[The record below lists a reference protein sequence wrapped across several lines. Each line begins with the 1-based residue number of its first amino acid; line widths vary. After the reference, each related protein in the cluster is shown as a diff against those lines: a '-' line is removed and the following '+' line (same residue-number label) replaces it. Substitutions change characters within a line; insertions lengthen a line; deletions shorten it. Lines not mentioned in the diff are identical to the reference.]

1 MGWQPPP
8 RALVATRYLPG
19 IYGLKIRPLVW
30 STETGRKPTALW
42 DRDLETTV
50 LLQCLKLGTEQEKG
64 ADYRVFKWMNLK
76 QYIDESYICPAFLS
90 VCLKLPY

>member
-30 STETGRKPTALW
+30 PTETKRKPTALW
-42 DRDLETTV
+42 ERDFSNV
-50 LLQCLKLGTEQEKG
+50 SNLGQ
-64 ADYRVFKWMNLK
+64 YRKKVQIIEEM
-76 QYIDESYICPAFLS
+76 DESEIVYR
-90 VCLKLPY
+90 